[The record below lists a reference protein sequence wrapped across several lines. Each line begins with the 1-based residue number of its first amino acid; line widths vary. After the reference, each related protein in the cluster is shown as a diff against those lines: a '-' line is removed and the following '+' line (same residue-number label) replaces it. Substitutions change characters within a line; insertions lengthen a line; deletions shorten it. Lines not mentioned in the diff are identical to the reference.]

1 MNLGESEESGLEEN
15 SLWQCLRI
23 GMERR
28 LEHYELERDS
38 LRTQLI
44 FRLNLDTV
52 HFFLSILAAY
62 LRGRVPQ
69 DVAVSHSNQLDL
81 VLV

>member
-1 MNLGESEESGLEEN
+1 
-15 SLWQCLRI
+15 
-23 GMERR
+23 MERR
-28 LEHYELERDS
+28 LEHYKLERNS

-44 FRLNLDTV
+44 FRLNFDTV
-52 HFFLSILAAY
+52 HLFLSILAAY

-69 DVAVSHSNQLDL
+69 DVAVTHSNQLDL